1 MSLSTANTIND
12 MRVVLNQILLD
23 GTPPIGNL
31 SDVDVTGISDGDILV
46 WNTADGTF
54 KAGTL
59 SLANG
64 ATGRV
69 QISGGSGVFS
79 SSANLTFIS
88 DVLSVPGL
96 AANTANVASFT
107 ANTGNVGSFTA
118 NTGHVASFTANTGN
132 VVALT
137 ANTANVASFTANT
150 GHVVAL
156 TANTG
161 NVVALTAN
169 TGHVASLTANTG
181 NVVAFTANTG
191 NVVALTANTANV
203 GSLTANTANVVALE
217 AGDIIESSSKRY
229 KKNIKSIEN
238 SLDMILKLNPVSFKW
253 KYDDKFD
260 YGLIAEDVITVI
272 PEMAKNNV
280 DGLVD
285 GVRYSKLVTFL
296 IGSIKTLNDRII
308 QLEKNEKI

>member
-12 MRVVLNQILLD
+12 MRVVLNQVLLNS
-23 GTPPIGNL
+23 TPPIGTL

-46 WNTADGTF
+46 WDTADGTF

-69 QISGGSGVFS
+69 QISGTAGAFA

-88 DVLSVPGL
+88 NVLSVPGL
-96 AANTANVASFT
+96 AANTANVESF
-107 ANTGNVGSFTA
+107 
-118 NTGHVASFTANTGN
+118 
-132 VVALT
+132 
-137 ANTANVASFTANT
+137 
-150 GHVVAL
+150 
-156 TANTG
+156 
-161 NVVALTAN
+161 
-169 TGHVASLTANTG
+169 
-181 NVVAFTANTG
+181 
-191 NVVALTANTANV
+191 
-203 GSLTANTANVVALE
+203 TANTANVVSLE

>member
-12 MRVVLNQILLD
+12 MRVVLNQVLLNS
-23 GTPPIGNL
+23 TPPIGTL

-46 WNTADGTF
+46 WDTADGTF

-96 AANTANVASFT
+96 V
-107 ANTGNVGSFTA
+107 
-118 NTGHVASFTANTGN
+118 
-132 VVALT
+132 
-137 ANTANVASFTANT
+137 
-150 GHVVAL
+150 
-156 TANTG
+156 
-161 NVVALTAN
+161 
-169 TGHVASLTANTG
+169 
-181 NVVAFTANTG
+181 
-191 NVVALTANTANV
+191 ANTANV
-203 GSLTANTANVVALE
+203 GSLTANTANVGSLTANTGNVASFTANTANVGSLE

>member
-1 MSLSTANTIND
+1 MALSTANTIND
-12 MRVVLNQILLD
+12 MRVVLNQVLLNS
-23 GTPPIGNL
+23 TPPIGTL

-46 WNTADGTF
+46 WDTADGTF

-96 AANTANVASFT
+96 AANTANV
-107 ANTGNVGSFTA
+107 GS
-118 NTGHVASFTANTGN
+118 
-132 VVALT
+132 LT

-150 GHVVAL
+150 GNVASF
-156 TANTG
+156 TANTA
-161 NVVALTAN
+161 NVV
-169 TGHVASLTANTG
+169 S
-181 NVVAFTANTG
+181 FTANTG
-191 NVVALTANTANV
+191 NVGSLTANTANV
-203 GSLTANTANVVALE
+203 ASFTANTANVVALE

-296 IGSIKTLNDRII
+296 IGSVKTLNDRIT

>member
-12 MRVVLNQILLD
+12 MRVVLNQVLLNS
-23 GTPPIGNL
+23 TPPIGTL

-46 WNTADGTF
+46 WDTADGTF

-69 QISGGSGVFS
+69 QISGTAGAFA

-88 DVLSVPGL
+88 NVLSVPGL
-96 AANTANVASFT
+96 AANTANVESF
-107 ANTGNVGSFTA
+107 
-118 NTGHVASFTANTGN
+118 
-132 VVALT
+132 
-137 ANTANVASFTANT
+137 
-150 GHVVAL
+150 
-156 TANTG
+156 
-161 NVVALTAN
+161 
-169 TGHVASLTANTG
+169 
-181 NVVAFTANTG
+181 
-191 NVVALTANTANV
+191 TANTANV
-203 GSLTANTANVVALE
+203 GSLTANTANVVSLE

-308 QLEKNEKI
+308 QLEKNEKV

>member
-1 MSLSTANTIND
+1 MALSTANTIND
-12 MRVVLNQILLD
+12 MRVVLNQVLLNS
-23 GTPPIGNL
+23 TPPIGTL

-46 WNTADGTF
+46 WDTADGTF

-96 AANTANVASFT
+96 AANTANVGSLT
-107 ANTGNVGSFTA
+107 ANTGN
-118 NTGHVASFTANTGN
+118 VASFTANTGN
-132 VVALT
+132 V
-137 ANTANVASFTANT
+137 ASF
-150 GHVVAL
+150 
-156 TANTG
+156 
-161 NVVALTAN
+161 
-169 TGHVASLTANTG
+169 
-181 NVVAFTANTG
+181 
-191 NVVALTANTANV
+191 TANTANV
-203 GSLTANTANVVALE
+203 GSLE

>member
-12 MRVVLNQILLD
+12 MRVVLNQVLLNS
-23 GTPPIGNL
+23 TPPIGTL

-69 QISGGSGVFS
+69 QISGTAGAFA

-88 DVLSVPGL
+88 NVLSVPGL
-96 AANTANVASFT
+96 AANTANVESF
-107 ANTGNVGSFTA
+107 
-118 NTGHVASFTANTGN
+118 
-132 VVALT
+132 
-137 ANTANVASFTANT
+137 
-150 GHVVAL
+150 
-156 TANTG
+156 
-161 NVVALTAN
+161 
-169 TGHVASLTANTG
+169 
-181 NVVAFTANTG
+181 
-191 NVVALTANTANV
+191 
-203 GSLTANTANVVALE
+203 TANTANVVSLE

>member
-12 MRVVLNQILLD
+12 MRVVLNQVLLNS
-23 GTPPIGNL
+23 TPPIGTL

-88 DVLSVPGL
+88 NVLSVPGL

-107 ANTGNVGSFTA
+107 ANTGNV
-118 NTGHVASFTANTGN
+118 ASF
-132 VVALT
+132 
-137 ANTANVASFTANT
+137 
-150 GHVVAL
+150 
-156 TANTG
+156 
-161 NVVALTAN
+161 
-169 TGHVASLTANTG
+169 
-181 NVVAFTANTG
+181 
-191 NVVALTANTANV
+191 TANTANV
-203 GSLTANTANVVALE
+203 GSLTANTANVVSLE

>member
-12 MRVVLNQILLD
+12 MRVVLNQVLLNS
-23 GTPPIGNL
+23 TPPIGTL

-88 DVLSVPGL
+88 NVLSVPGL
-96 AANTANVASFT
+96 AANTANVESF
-107 ANTGNVGSFTA
+107 
-118 NTGHVASFTANTGN
+118 
-132 VVALT
+132 
-137 ANTANVASFTANT
+137 
-150 GHVVAL
+150 
-156 TANTG
+156 
-161 NVVALTAN
+161 
-169 TGHVASLTANTG
+169 
-181 NVVAFTANTG
+181 
-191 NVVALTANTANV
+191 
-203 GSLTANTANVVALE
+203 TANTANVVSLE

>member
-12 MRVVLNQILLD
+12 MRVVLNQVLLNS
-23 GTPPIGNL
+23 TPPIGTL

-88 DVLSVPGL
+88 NVLSVPGL

-107 ANTGNVGSFTA
+107 ANTGNV
-118 NTGHVASFTANTGN
+118 ASF
-132 VVALT
+132 
-137 ANTANVASFTANT
+137 
-150 GHVVAL
+150 
-156 TANTG
+156 
-161 NVVALTAN
+161 
-169 TGHVASLTANTG
+169 
-181 NVVAFTANTG
+181 
-191 NVVALTANTANV
+191 TANTANV
-203 GSLTANTANVVALE
+203 GSLTANTANVVSLE

-308 QLEKNEKI
+308 QLEKNEKV

>member
-1 MSLSTANTIND
+1 MALSTANTIND
-12 MRVVLNQILLD
+12 MRVVLNQVLLNS
-23 GTPPIGNL
+23 TPPIGTL

-46 WNTADGTF
+46 WDTADGTF

-96 AANTANVASFT
+96 VANTANVASFT
-107 ANTGNVGSFTA
+107 ANTANVVSLTA
-118 NTGHVASFTANTGN
+118 NTG
-132 VVALT
+132 
-137 ANTANVASFTANT
+137 NVASFTANT
-150 GHVVAL
+150 
-156 TANTG
+156 
-161 NVVALTAN
+161 
-169 TGHVASLTANTG
+169 
-181 NVVAFTANTG
+181 
-191 NVVALTANTANV
+191 ANV
-203 GSLTANTANVVALE
+203 GSLE

>member
-12 MRVVLNQILLD
+12 MRVVLNQVLLNS
-23 GTPPIGNL
+23 TPPIGTL

-69 QISGGSGVFS
+69 QISGTAGAFA

-88 DVLSVPGL
+88 NVLSVPGL
-96 AANTANVASFT
+96 AANTANVESF
-107 ANTGNVGSFTA
+107 
-118 NTGHVASFTANTGN
+118 
-132 VVALT
+132 
-137 ANTANVASFTANT
+137 
-150 GHVVAL
+150 
-156 TANTG
+156 
-161 NVVALTAN
+161 
-169 TGHVASLTANTG
+169 
-181 NVVAFTANTG
+181 
-191 NVVALTANTANV
+191 
-203 GSLTANTANVVALE
+203 TANTANVVSLE

-308 QLEKNEKI
+308 QLEKNEKV

>member
-12 MRVVLNQILLD
+12 MRVVLNQVLLNS
-23 GTPPIGNL
+23 TPPIGTL

-46 WNTADGTF
+46 WDTADGTF

-96 AANTANVASFT
+96 AANTANVVSLT
-107 ANTGNVGSFTA
+107 ANTGNVGSL
-118 NTGHVASFTANTGN
+118 TANTGN
-132 VVALT
+132 VASFT
-137 ANTANVASFTANT
+137 ANTANVAS
-150 GHVVAL
+150 
-156 TANTG
+156 
-161 NVVALTAN
+161 
-169 TGHVASLTANTG
+169 
-181 NVVAFTANTG
+181 
-191 NVVALTANTANV
+191 
-203 GSLTANTANVVALE
+203 LE

>member
-12 MRVVLNQILLD
+12 MRVVLNQVLLNS
-23 GTPPIGNL
+23 TPPIGTL

-69 QISGGSGVFS
+69 QISGTAGAFA

-88 DVLSVPGL
+88 NVLSVPGL

-107 ANTGNVGSFTA
+107 ANTGNV
-118 NTGHVASFTANTGN
+118 ASF
-132 VVALT
+132 
-137 ANTANVASFTANT
+137 
-150 GHVVAL
+150 
-156 TANTG
+156 
-161 NVVALTAN
+161 
-169 TGHVASLTANTG
+169 
-181 NVVAFTANTG
+181 
-191 NVVALTANTANV
+191 TANTANV
-203 GSLTANTANVVALE
+203 GSLTANTANVVSLE

>member
-12 MRVVLNQILLD
+12 MRVVLNQVLLNS
-23 GTPPIGNL
+23 TPPIGTL

-46 WNTADGTF
+46 WDTADGTF

-88 DVLSVPGL
+88 NVLSVPGL

-107 ANTGNVGSFTA
+107 ANTGNV
-118 NTGHVASFTANTGN
+118 ASF
-132 VVALT
+132 
-137 ANTANVASFTANT
+137 
-150 GHVVAL
+150 
-156 TANTG
+156 
-161 NVVALTAN
+161 
-169 TGHVASLTANTG
+169 
-181 NVVAFTANTG
+181 
-191 NVVALTANTANV
+191 TANTANV
-203 GSLTANTANVVALE
+203 GSLTANTANVVSLE

>member
-1 MSLSTANTIND
+1 MALSTANTIND
-12 MRVVLNQILLD
+12 MRVVLNQVLLNS
-23 GTPPIGNL
+23 TPPIGTL

-46 WNTADGTF
+46 WDTADGTF

-96 AANTANVASFT
+96 V
-107 ANTGNVGSFTA
+107 
-118 NTGHVASFTANTGN
+118 
-132 VVALT
+132 
-137 ANTANVASFTANT
+137 
-150 GHVVAL
+150 
-156 TANTG
+156 
-161 NVVALTAN
+161 
-169 TGHVASLTANTG
+169 
-181 NVVAFTANTG
+181 
-191 NVVALTANTANV
+191 ANTANV
-203 GSLTANTANVVALE
+203 GSLTANTANVGSLTANTGNVASFTANTANVGSLE

>member
-1 MSLSTANTIND
+1 MALSTANTIND
-12 MRVVLNQILLD
+12 MRVVLNQVLLNS
-23 GTPPIGNL
+23 TPPIGTL

-46 WNTADGTF
+46 WDTADGTF

-96 AANTANVASFT
+96 AANTANVVSFT
-107 ANTGNVGSFTA
+107 ANTGNVGS
-118 NTGHVASFTANTGN
+118 
-132 VVALT
+132 LT
-137 ANTANVASFTANT
+137 ANTANVASF
-150 GHVVAL
+150 
-156 TANTG
+156 
-161 NVVALTAN
+161 
-169 TGHVASLTANTG
+169 
-181 NVVAFTANTG
+181 
-191 NVVALTANTANV
+191 
-203 GSLTANTANVVALE
+203 TANTANVVALE

>member
-1 MSLSTANTIND
+1 MALSTANTIND
-12 MRVVLNQILLD
+12 MRVVLNQVLLNS
-23 GTPPIGNL
+23 TPPIGTL

-46 WNTADGTF
+46 WDTADGTF

-96 AANTANVASFT
+96 AANTANV
-107 ANTGNVGSFTA
+107 GS
-118 NTGHVASFTANTGN
+118 
-132 VVALT
+132 LT

-150 GHVVAL
+150 G
-156 TANTG
+156 N
-161 NVVALTAN
+161 
-169 TGHVASLTANTG
+169 VAS
-181 NVVAFTANTG
+181 F
-191 NVVALTANTANV
+191 
-203 GSLTANTANVVALE
+203 TANTANVVSLE

>member
-12 MRVVLNQILLD
+12 MRVVLNQVLLNS
-23 GTPPIGNL
+23 TPPIGTL

-46 WNTADGTF
+46 WDTADGTF

-96 AANTANVASFT
+96 AANTANVVSLT
-107 ANTGNVGSFTA
+107 ANTGNVGSLTA
-118 NTGHVASFTANTGN
+118 NTG
-132 VVALT
+132 
-137 ANTANVASFTANT
+137 NVASFTANT
-150 GHVVAL
+150 
-156 TANTG
+156 
-161 NVVALTAN
+161 
-169 TGHVASLTANTG
+169 
-181 NVVAFTANTG
+181 
-191 NVVALTANTANV
+191 ANV
-203 GSLTANTANVVALE
+203 GSLE

>member
-1 MSLSTANTIND
+1 MALSTANTIND
-12 MRVVLNQILLD
+12 MRVVLNQVLLNS
-23 GTPPIGNL
+23 TPPIGTL
-31 SDVDVTGISDGDILV
+31 SDVNVTGISDGDILV
-46 WNTADGTF
+46 WDTADGTF

-96 AANTANVASFT
+96 VANTTNVETFVANTAT
-107 ANTGNVGSFTA
+107 
-118 NTGHVASFTANTGN
+118 

-150 GHVVAL
+150 
-156 TANTG
+156 ANVETF
-161 NVVALTAN
+161 V
-169 TGHVASLTANTG
+169 
-181 NVVAFTANTG
+181 
-191 NVVALTANTANV
+191 ANTA
-203 GSLTANTANVVALE
+203 TVVALE